1 MSALYVAL
9 LGAES
14 SGKSSL
20 AQALQQHLSQ
30 HSRLRVARVDE
41 YLREWCEQAGR
52 TPTPQEQAGIAQQQ
66 QDRMAQAGRQADLVL
81 CDTTPL
87 MTAIYSELLFQ
98 DESLYPLALAA
109 QARMDMTLVM
119 ALDLPW
125 VADPQRDGPHM
136 QAPVDQTLR
145 RRLREA
151 GLPYSVVG
159 GKGEV
164 RLQQALHALMP
175 LLRGRQSSG
184 DGLFSRLLEERQRT
198 LGGPWRCEHCDDPD
212 CERASLQAQ

>member
-1 MSALYVAL
+1 MSALYLAL

-20 AQALQQHLSQ
+20 AQALQQHLSL
-30 HSRLRVARVDE
+30 HSTLRVARVDE

-52 TPTPQEQAGIAQQQ
+52 TPQPHEQAAIAQQQ
-66 QDRMAQAGRQADLVL
+66 HERMELAGRHTDLVL

-98 DESLYPLALAA
+98 DASLYPMALAV

-125 VADPQRDGPHM
+125 VADGQRDGPHM
-136 QAPVDQTLR
+136 QAPVDQALR
-145 RRLREA
+145 RRLRDA
-151 GLPYSVVG
+151 GLPYSVVSG
-159 GKGEV
+159 QGV
-164 RLQQALHALMP
+164 TRLQQALHALGP
-175 LLRGRQSSG
+175 LLRGRLTPR
-184 DGLFSRLLEERQRT
+184 DGLFSRLLARQHA
-198 LGGPWRCEHCDDPD
+198 LGGTWRCEHCDDPD
-212 CERASLQAQ
+212 CELASLQAQ